1 MAVVVV
7 VVVAA
12 VVVAGFV
19 VVFVVLTNCRNRL
32 SEQNAR
38 SIVRT
43 LGHLV
48 FSPSNKGISVL

>member
-1 MAVVVV
+1 MVVVVAEVVDGFVVVV
-7 VVVAA
+7 VV
-12 VVVAGFV
+12 
-19 VVFVVLTNCRNRL
+19 LTDCRNRL